1 MLAGDCSMMMVM
13 MVVTLVQVLVAV
25 EAVTVT
31 REQLRVA
38 SQDSRR
44 LAEELA
50 TILDRITG
58 DPGHT
63 EDTEDG
69 DTEDT
74 EDGDTEDTEDGDTE
88 DGDKVENILL
98 QLEIN
103 QLEQELSRLALTTAT
118 TTSPSTTTTTSA
130 PSHKSSQ
137 ALVRGQTTSSSKAV
151 SSAKLIKSAKS
162 AKLSTSQ
169 LNRKKFRKML
179 ERFYHGDHFKI

>member
-1 MLAGDCSMMMVM
+1 MLAGDCSMMV

-63 EDTEDG
+63 EDTED
-69 DTEDT
+69 
-74 EDGDTEDTEDGDTE
+74 DG
-88 DGDKVENILL
+88 KVENILL

-103 QLEQELSRLALTTAT
+103 QLEQQLSRLALTTAT
-118 TTSPSTTTTTSA
+118 TTAPSTTTTTSA
-130 PSHKSSQ
+130 PSHNSSQ

-151 SSAKLIKSAKS
+151 SSAKLIKAAKS
-162 AKLSTSQ
+162 AKLSRSQHSQ

>member
-1 MLAGDCSMMMVM
+1 MMMVM
-13 MVVTLVQVLVAV
+13 MVMMLVQVLVAV

-69 DTEDT
+69 DTED
-74 EDGDTEDTEDGDTE
+74 
-88 DGDKVENILL
+88 GDKVENILL

-103 QLEQELSRLALTTAT
+103 QLEQQLGRLALTTAT
-118 TTSPSTTTTTSA
+118 TTAPSTTTTTTTT
-130 PSHKSSQ
+130 PSHNSSQ

-151 SSAKLIKSAKS
+151 SSAKLIKAAKS
-162 AKLSTSQ
+162 AKAAKLSRSQ

>member
-1 MLAGDCSMMMVM
+1 MMVM
-13 MVVTLVQVLVAV
+13 VMVVMVVTLVQVLVAV

-44 LAEELA
+44 LAEELE

-63 EDTEDG
+63 EDTED
-69 DTEDT
+69 
-74 EDGDTEDTEDGDTE
+74 DG
-88 DGDKVENILL
+88 KVENILL

-118 TTSPSTTTTTSA
+118 TTAPSTTTTTT

-151 SSAKLIKSAKS
+151 SSAKLIKAAKS
-162 AKLSTSQ
+162 AKAAKLSRSQ

>member
-1 MLAGDCSMMMVM
+1 MLAGDCSMVMV

-63 EDTEDG
+63 EDTEDSH
-69 DTEDT
+69 TE
-74 EDGDTEDTEDGDTE
+74 DTE

-103 QLEQELSRLALTTAT
+103 QLEQELSRLALTTT
-118 TTSPSTTTTTSA
+118 TTTTTTSA
-130 PSHKSSQ
+130 PSHNSSQ
-137 ALVRGQTTSSSKAV
+137 ALMRGQTTSSSKAV

>member
-1 MLAGDCSMMMVM
+1 MLAGDCSMVVMV

-63 EDTEDG
+63 EDTED
-69 DTEDT
+69 
-74 EDGDTEDTEDGDTE
+74 DG
-88 DGDKVENILL
+88 KVENILL

-103 QLEQELSRLALTTAT
+103 QLEQELSRLALTTT
-118 TTSPSTTTTTSA
+118 TTTTTTSA
-130 PSHKSSQ
+130 PSHNSSQ
-137 ALVRGQTTSSSKAV
+137 ALMRGQTTSSSKAV

>member
-1 MLAGDCSMMMVM
+1 MMMV

-74 EDGDTEDTEDGDTE
+74 EDGDTED
-88 DGDKVENILL
+88 GDKVENILL

-103 QLEQELSRLALTTAT
+103 QLEQELSRLALTTT
-118 TTSPSTTTTTSA
+118 TTTTTTSA
-130 PSHKSSQ
+130 PSHNSSQ
-137 ALVRGQTTSSSKAV
+137 ALMRGQTTSSSKAV
-151 SSAKLIKSAKS
+151 SSAKLIKAAKS
-162 AKLSTSQ
+162 AKAAKLSRSQ

>member
-1 MLAGDCSMMMVM
+1 MVMVM
-13 MVVTLVQVLVAV
+13 MVMLVMLVQVLVAV

-63 EDTEDG
+63 EDTED
-69 DTEDT
+69 
-74 EDGDTEDTEDGDTE
+74 DG
-88 DGDKVENILL
+88 KVENILL

-103 QLEQELSRLALTTAT
+103 QLEQELSRLALTTT
-118 TTSPSTTTTTSA
+118 TTTTTTSA
-130 PSHKSSQ
+130 PSHNSSQ
-137 ALVRGQTTSSSKAV
+137 ALMRGQTTSSSKAV